1 MKLRYFIILIFTF
14 FGCGR
19 VYNSSTLDEQLYGSE
34 VSGSQNFQ
42 LAQAVILSKCVSCHG
57 AWGSYTEEDYISN
70 GLIEVGL
77 SQDSVLYVR
86 IRGNDSSTSGDM
98 PTNGNT
104 LTSDEVVKIKTW
116 INEI

>member
-1 MKLRYFIILIFTF
+1 MRFIFFIILIFSLLS
-14 FGCGR
+14 CGR

-34 VSGSQNFQ
+34 VNGSENFQ

-57 AWGSYTEEDYISN
+57 AWADYSEEDYISS

-77 SQDSVLYVR
+77 SQDSELYVR

-104 LTSDEVVKIKTW
+104 LTSDEIVKIKTW
-116 INEI
+116 INEL